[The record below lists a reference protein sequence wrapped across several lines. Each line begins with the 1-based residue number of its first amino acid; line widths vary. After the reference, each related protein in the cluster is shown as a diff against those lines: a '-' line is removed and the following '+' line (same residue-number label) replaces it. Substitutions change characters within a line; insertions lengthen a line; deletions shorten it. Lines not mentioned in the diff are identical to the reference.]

1 MKDKLLISFSGGRT
15 SAFMTQWLLQ
25 NMKDRFEMIVV
36 FANTGKEREETL
48 LFVDEC
54 DKRFGLDLVWIEAV
68 THYEKGKGV
77 SARLVDFNS
86 ASRNG
91 EPFEAFIK
99 KHGIPNI
106 GAPKCSRELKACAIR
121 AYARSIGWKRY
132 YTAIGIR
139 ADEKHRINTK
149 TMKKQRII
157 YPLATLLHISKSD
170 INLFWSKQDFDLQL
184 KSYEGNCD
192 LCWKKSTRKLMTIVS
207 ENPHLAE
214 WWKTM
219 EQRYENFIP
228 ASSQHNP
235 KMKPPLRFYRSNMS
249 INNIIEDA
257 SSGFDPAVDESKIIS
272 SCKQLAFFNGWLDVE
287 DAGCAQ
293 SCEAFQ

>member
-15 SAFMTQWLLQ
+15 SAFMTWWLLQ
-25 NMKDRFEMIVV
+25 NMKDKFDMIVV

-48 LFVDEC
+48 CFVDEC
-54 DKRFGLDLVWIEAV
+54 DKRFDLDLVWIEAV
-68 THYEKGKGV
+68 THYEKRKGV
-77 SARLVDFNS
+77 SAKVVDFNS

-139 ADEKHRINTK
+139 ADEKQRINIG
-149 TMKKQRII
+149 TMKKQRIL
-157 YPLATLLHISKSD
+157 YPLATWLNITKSD
-170 INLFWSKQDFDLQL
+170 INFFWSKQEFHLQL

-192 LCWKKSTRKLMTIVS
+192 LCWKKSLRKLMTIVS

-214 WWKTM
+214 WWRTM
-219 EQRYENFIP
+219 EQRYETFIP
-228 ASSQHNP
+228 TSSLHNP
-235 KMKPPLRFYRSNMS
+235 KIKIPLRFYRDNMS
-249 INNIIEDA
+249 VDDIIYDA
-257 SSGFDPAVDESKIIS
+257 SFDFDPAVDDSKIIDNY
-272 SCKQLAFFNGWLDVE
+272 KQLAFFNEWLDTQE
-287 DAGCAQ
+287 GGCSQ
-293 SCEAFQ
+293 SCEAF

>member
-15 SAFMTQWLLQ
+15 SAFMTRWLLQ
-25 NMKDRFEMIVV
+25 NMKDKFDMLVV

-48 LFVDEC
+48 RFVDEC
-54 DKRFGLDLVWIEAV
+54 DTRFELDLVWIEAV

-77 SARLVDFNS
+77 SARVVDYNS

-139 ADEKHRINTK
+139 ADEKQRINIE
-149 TMKKQRII
+149 TMKRQRIL
-157 YPLATLLHISKSD
+157 YPLATWLNITKSD
-170 INLFWSKQDFDLQL
+170 INLFWSKQGFDLQL

-192 LCWKKSTRKLMTIVS
+192 LCWKKSLRKLMTIVS
-207 ENPHLAE
+207 ENPHLTE
-214 WWKTM
+214 WWRTM

-228 ASSQHNP
+228 ASSLHNL
-235 KMKPPLRFYRSNMS
+235 KIKTPLRFYRDNMS
-249 INNIIEDA
+249 VDDILYDA
-257 SSGFDPAVDESKIIS
+257 SFDFDPAIDDSKTIDNY
-272 SCKQLAFFNGWLDVE
+272 KQLAFFNEWLDTQE
-287 DAGCAQ
+287 GGCSQ
-293 SCEAFQ
+293 SCEAF

>member
-1 MKDKLLISFSGGRT
+1 ML
-15 SAFMTQWLLQ
+15 
-25 NMKDRFEMIVV
+25 VV

-48 LFVDEC
+48 RFVDEC
-54 DKRFGLDLVWIEAV
+54 DTRFELDLVWIEAV

-77 SARLVDFNS
+77 SARVVDYNS

-139 ADEKHRINTK
+139 ADEKQRINIE
-149 TMKKQRII
+149 TMKRQRIL
-157 YPLATLLHISKSD
+157 YPLATWLNITKSD
-170 INLFWSKQDFDLQL
+170 INLFWSKQGFDLQL

-192 LCWKKSTRKLMTIVS
+192 LCWKKSLRKLMTIVS

-214 WWKTM
+214 WWRSM

-228 ASSQHNP
+228 ASSLHNLKIKTP
-235 KMKPPLRFYRSNMS
+235 IRFYRDNMS
-249 INNIIEDA
+249 VDDILYDA
-257 SSGFDPAVDESKIIS
+257 SFDFDPATDDSKTIDNY
-272 SCKQLAFFNGWLDVE
+272 KQLAFFNEWLDTQE
-287 DAGCAQ
+287 GGCSQ
-293 SCEAFQ
+293 SCEAF